1 MLSDLLMKSSHFL
14 KLIILNLIKPHLIL
28 ALRSLEDGITAIPFL
43 PTVVPLAVRSPYLGT
58 YLAGGQD
65 KDLSEISPRFWTGS
79 QLGWTGLIRV
89 DGVVEN
95 WMGNLTNW
103 HAANNTEFILT
114 ASSSNFTFQVAN
126 STVKL
131 KVSFLS
137 PITPNDLFRQSL
149 PLSYLTISV
158 ESLDGRSHQVELYTD
173 LNGLWCTDSETEL
186 IKWKDHSKSDSNQQ
200 TMEVYLSDQREF
212 VESDDRILHGSV
224 WYSTIGPQDC
234 KITRSLGVD
243 RDLTRER
250 FANTGELDNTFNQT
264 YRAIRNRNHTDGTQD
279 EPTFAFAHKLGKIGP
294 QTSMDDR
301 TVIYSIGHVREPL
314 VQYMTKGDKVIKL
327 QPFWKTRFNS
337 PIDLIH
343 FHLQDYHQSR
353 TLAEAW
359 DTQLDQDAKRI
370 DSQEYADML
379 KISTR
384 QIFMALEI
392 VWDQDESMNRTGT
405 DTMIDGHRTMAMLK
419 EISSNGNCQTTDV
432 IAPMLPFLIYAS
444 PKLLTL
450 LLEPIYRYV
459 STGLYQPIPVPHDL
473 GDHYPNATGRNDF
486 IYSNLPIEESGN
498 FLALALGCLRKES
511 CMDQVHDYYPLL
523 KKWSDWLVENA
534 LYPDD
539 QRSTDDFF
547 GPSPNQTSLAV
558 KGIIGLRAMSEISL
572 SLGHN
577 QDFIYY
583 KDVAISYVK
592 TFLELSVSKDRT
604 NLLGSYNN
612 QSSWST
618 QYNLYLDKLYKL
630 DLFPDWVYEMQDR
643 WYLLKAGDHSTY
655 GPPLDSRAPDR
666 AKTDWL
672 IWTSAASTLKATQKR
687 LLDSVIRYVKQ
698 TENEV
703 FGDLISVEGGWSIG
717 FLVRP
722 VVGGHFALLA
732 SAPSKPKL
740 RQQTVGSEVWACGF
754 GALAACFLVWRRC
767 CLRIRIRR
775 RKDGMLGRN
784 VDHHHQT
791 QRSMSGDHRRKL
803 GSRKNG
809 EDEDEDDDELG
820 IQLLR
825 PGSYRQV

>member
-1 MLSDLLMKSSHFL
+1 MKSSHLFKLLILQFL
-14 KLIILNLIKPHLIL
+14 KPHCILG
-28 ALRSLEDGITAIPFL
+28 LRSLEDGVTAIPFL

-65 KDLSEISPRFWTGS
+65 KDLSEMSPRFWTGS
-79 QLGWTGLIRV
+79 HLGWTGLIRV
-89 DGVVEN
+89 DGVVSN

-103 HAANNTEFILT
+103 EAANNTEFLLT
-114 ASSSNFTFQVAN
+114 ASSSNFNYQVAN
-126 STVKL
+126 STVGL
-131 KVSFLS
+131 QVSFLS
-137 PITPNDLFRQSL
+137 PIIPTDLFRQSL
-149 PLSYLTISV
+149 PLSYLTIKV
-158 ESLDGRSHQVELYTD
+158 ESLDGNPHQVEIYTD
-173 LNGLWCTDSETEL
+173 FNGLWCTDSESEV
-186 IKWKDHSKSDSNQQ
+186 IEWKDHSESKQQ
-200 TMEVYLSDQREF
+200 TIEVYLRDQREF
-212 VESDDRILHGSV
+212 VEADDRILHGSV
-224 WYSTIGPQDC
+224 WYSAVGPQGS

-243 RDLTRER
+243 RDLTRES
-250 FANTGELDNTFNQT
+250 FAKTGQLENTFNQT
-264 YRAIRNRNHTDGTQD
+264 YRAIRSGKDHATQD
-279 EPTFAFAHKLGKIGP
+279 EPTFAFAHRLGKIEP
-294 QTSMDDR
+294 QTSIDDR
-301 TVIYSIGHVREPL
+301 TLIYSIGHVREPL
-314 VQYMTKGDKVIKL
+314 VQYMTKGDQIMAL
-327 QPFWKTRFNS
+327 QPLWKTRFES
-337 PIDLIH
+337 PIDLIK
-343 FHLQDYHQSR
+343 FHIQDYHHSR
-353 TLAEAW
+353 TLSEAW
-359 DTQLDQDAKRI
+359 DTQLDQDATRI
-370 DSQEYADML
+370 ESQEYADML

-392 VWDQDESMNRTGT
+392 VWDQDKTMNRSGT
-405 DTMIDGHRTMAMLK
+405 DTMIDGYRTMAMLK

-444 PKLLTL
+444 PQLLTL

-511 CMDQVHDYYPLL
+511 CNDQVKDYYHLL

-558 KGIIGLRAMSEISL
+558 KGIIGLRSMSEISL
-572 SLGHN
+572 ALGHK
-577 QDFIYY
+577 QDFLHY
-583 KDVAISYVK
+583 KDVAINYVK
-592 TFLELSVSKDRT
+592 TFLEISVSKDRT

-618 QYNLYLDKLYKL
+618 QYNLFLDKVYKL
-630 DLFPDWVYEMQDR
+630 DLFPDWVYDMQDR
-643 WYLLKAGDHSTY
+643 WYLLKAGNQSTY

-672 IWTSAASTLKATQKR
+672 VWTSAASTLQETKKR
-687 LLDSVIRYVKQ
+687 LLDSVIKYVKH

-732 SAPSKPKL
+732 SAPPITLKKRMVKEL
-740 RQQTVGSEVWACGF
+740 IRSEVLAMGF
-754 GALAACFLVWRRC
+754 GGLALCFLVWRRC
-767 CLRIRIRR
+767 WMKIRR
-775 RKDGMLGRN
+775 KEVL
-784 VDHHHQT
+784 VIDHLAQHSPQNGPI
-791 QRSMSGDHRRKL
+791 RSKLNDKNDHL
-803 GSRKNG
+803 
-809 EDEDEDDDELG
+809 DDDELG
-820 IQLLR
+820 IQLLK
-825 PGSYRQV
+825 PGSYRQI